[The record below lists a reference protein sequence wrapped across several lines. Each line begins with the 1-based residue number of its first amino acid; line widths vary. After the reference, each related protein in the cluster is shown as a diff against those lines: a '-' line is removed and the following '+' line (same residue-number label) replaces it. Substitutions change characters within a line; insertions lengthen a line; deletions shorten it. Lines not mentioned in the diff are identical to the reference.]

1 MNRKTS
7 FYGILCFLLFLFT
20 GPFAHSAIITGK
32 VTDTLRKPIAY
43 ASVYIKGTT
52 KGTTTN
58 DNGIY
63 TLDLASGQYTVV
75 FRMLG
80 YKSYSKNVV
89 VANEKI
95 TLDVVLRDET
105 MQLNDVTIKAGE
117 DPAYNMIR
125 HAIKMRKH
133 YKDQVDAY
141 SCDVY
146 IKGIE
151 HIEKHPKKLLGH
163 DISNDMLGLIDSS
176 NIVYL
181 SESVSKFNFKQ
192 PDKIKEEMISSKV
205 SGDNQAFS
213 YNKASEMLFDFYESV
228 MQIGLSERGFISPI
242 APDAMLYYKYRLDG
256 TYQ

>member
-1 MNRKTS
+1 MNRKSS
-7 FYGILCFLLFLFT
+7 FYGILCLFFFLFT
-20 GPFAHSAIITGK
+20 GHFANAAIITGK
-32 VTDTLRKPIAY
+32 VTDALQKPIAY

-63 TLDLASGQYTVV
+63 TLDLASGQYTIV

-80 YKSYSKNVV
+80 YKAYSKTLT

-95 TLDVVLRDET
+95 ILDVVLHDEN
-105 MQLNDVTIKAGE
+105 MQLNEVTIKVGE

-133 YKDQVDAY
+133 YKEQVNSY

-146 IKGIE
+146 IKGIQ
-151 HIEKHPKKLLGH
+151 HIEKHPKKLFGQE
-163 DISNDMLGLIDSS
+163 ISNDMLGIIDSS
-176 NIVYL
+176 NIIYL

-192 PDKIKEEMISSKV
+192 PDKIKEEMR
-205 SGDNQAFS
+205 A
-213 YNKASEMLFDFYESV
+213 
-228 MQIGLSERGFISPI
+228 
-242 APDAMLYYKYRLDG
+242 
-256 TYQ
+256 